1 MGKNINV
8 QTLKTSEKTFFL
20 VWLKIM
26 QSFLKLGKQEQ
37 LVLARLLYYRYK
49 IALDVKNDTIVSELT
64 FSTNTR
70 KQIKQ
75 ELGLDNSA
83 FNNALSILRRKKMI
97 INNTINP
104 KVIPRVQPGFKNF
117 RLVYDIEINEVIQK

>member
-1 MGKNINV
+1 MKNINV
-8 QTLKTSEKTFFL
+8 QTIKTSEKTFFL

-37 LVLARLLYYRYK
+37 LVLARLLYYRYV
-49 IALDVKNDTIVSELT
+49 ISLDVKNDTIVSDLT
-64 FSTNTR
+64 MSTNTR
-70 KQIKQ
+70 KQIKKD
-75 ELGLDNSA
+75 LDLDTAS
-83 FNNALSILRRKKMI
+83 FNNTLSILRRKKMI

-117 RLVYDIEINEVIQK
+117 KLVYDININEVIQK